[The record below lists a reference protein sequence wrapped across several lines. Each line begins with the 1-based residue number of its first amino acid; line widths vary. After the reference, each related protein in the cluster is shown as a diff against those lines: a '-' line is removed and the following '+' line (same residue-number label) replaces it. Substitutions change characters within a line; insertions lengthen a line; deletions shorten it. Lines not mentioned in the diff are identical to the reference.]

1 MKSILFFS
9 ILSLLTIAPALAQNK
24 ASIQITRNINGQTE
38 VITKEIELEP
48 GQTIDEIIDE
58 MGLFNDIQGL
68 SDEQSI
74 EIEIDRDMNAP
85 AQIYL
90 GLELYTAFDEGSN
103 NSKCVIAQVLPNSP
117 AQEAGLLASDVV
129 MSVAGQSIT
138 DKAEFLS
145 AIQDFVPNDLINIE
159 VYRETVG
166 ELFEFWVK
174 AEERPQNNLSQ
185 FFNFDQFNLDSSMN
199 SFFNFEQFFAN
210 GFPFGDS
217 QMWSDEENNTPFLGV
232 SPSQQESLEGVMIG
246 AVTAESAAE
255 TIGLMKGDII
265 LEINKE
271 KVNAFDELAQK
282 IKAMNVGDPI
292 SLKINRDGKKMKLE
306 GLLGTKP
313 SMKFGN
319 NFVFPD
325 FEGLNENGEWF
336 FDFEFDGLPDDAMII
351 DNQNNSGE
359 LYIDSPNEDELQ
371 GINQKRKSNQQLSTS
386 NPLNPKTLSLFPN
399 ETQLEINFSLKDAEA
414 AQLLIIDEKGKT
426 VAEYF
431 LSNPSEVK
439 QEVIEFNSL
448 KGNEFYLQIKQGEK
462 QFCRKILLE
471 K

>member
-1 MKSILFFS
+1 MKSVLFFS
-9 ILSLLTIAPALAQNK
+9 IFILLSCAPALAQNK

-38 VITKEIELEP
+38 VITKQIDLLP
-48 GQTIDEIIDE
+48 GQSINDAIKD
-58 MGLFNDIQGL
+58 MGLFDDIQGL
-68 SDEQSI
+68 SDEPNI
-74 EIEIDRDMNAP
+74 EIEIARDMNAP

-90 GLELYTAFDEGSN
+90 GLELYTAFDEGSS

-117 AQEAGLLASDVV
+117 AQDAGLLASDMV

-138 DKAEFLS
+138 NKEEFLS
-145 AIQDFVPNDLINIE
+145 AIQDFAPNDLINIE

-174 AEERPQNNLSQ
+174 AAERPQNNLSQ

-210 GFPFGDS
+210 GFPFGDG
-217 QMWSDEENNTPFLGV
+217 QMWSDEENDTPFLGV
-232 SPSQQESLEGVMIG
+232 TPSQQESLEGVMIG

-255 TIGLMKGDII
+255 TIGLTKGDII
-265 LEINKE
+265 LEINKQ
-271 KVNAFDELAQK
+271 KVNTFEELAQK

-292 SLKINRDGKKMKLE
+292 LLKINRDGKKMKLE
-306 GLLGTKP
+306 GVLGTKP

-359 LYIDSPNEDELQ
+359 LYIDSLNEDELQ

-386 NPLNPKTLSLFPN
+386 KPLNPKTLSLFPN
-399 ETQLEINFSLKDAEA
+399 GTQLEINFSLKDAEA
-414 AQLLIIDEKGKT
+414 AQLLIIDGKGKT
-426 VAEYF
+426 VAEHF
-431 LSNPSEVK
+431 LSNPREAI
-439 QEVIEFNSL
+439 QEVIDFNSL

-462 QFCRKILLE
+462 QFCRKIQLE

>member
-1 MKSILFFS
+1 MKSVFFFS
-9 ILSLLTIAPALAQNK
+9 ILSLLTNAAALAQDK
-24 ASIQITRNINGQTE
+24 ASIQITRNINGKTE
-38 VITKEIELEP
+38 VITKEIELLP
-48 GQTIDEIIDE
+48 GQSIDDVIKD
-58 MGLFNDIQGL
+58 MGLFDDIQGL

-90 GLELYTAFDEGSN
+90 GLELYTAFDEGSS

-117 AQEAGLLASDVV
+117 AQEAGLLASDIV

-138 DKAEFLS
+138 HKDEFLI
-145 AIQDFVPNDLINIE
+145 AIKDFAPNDLINIE
-159 VYRETVG
+159 VYREQAG

-174 AEERPQNNLSQ
+174 AAERPHNDLNQ

-199 SFFNFEQFFAN
+199 TFFNFEQFFAN
-210 GFPFGDS
+210 GFPFGDR
-217 QMWSDEENNTPFLGV
+217 QMWSEEDKDTPFLGV
-232 SPSQQESLEGVMIG
+232 SPSQQKSSEGVLIG

-255 TIGLMKGDII
+255 MMGLMKGDVI
-265 LEINKE
+265 LELNKE
-271 KVNAFDELAQK
+271 KINAFEELAQK
-282 IKAMNVGDPI
+282 IKSMNVGDVI
-292 SLKINRDGKKMKLE
+292 SLKIKREGKKMKLD
-306 GLLGTKP
+306 GVLGTKP

-351 DNQNNSGE
+351 DNQNSNGE

-371 GINQKRKSNQQLSTS
+371 VINQKRKSNQQLST
-386 NPLNPKTLSLFPN
+386 NKPLNPKTLSLFPN
-399 ETQLEINFSLKDAEA
+399 GTQLEINFSLKDAEA

-431 LSNPSEVK
+431 LSNSSEVT
-439 QEVIEFNSL
+439 QEVIDFNSL
-448 KGNEFYLQIKQGEK
+448 KGNEFYIQIKQGEK
-462 QFCRKILLE
+462 QFCRKIQVE

>member
-48 GQTIDEIIDE
+48 GQSIDDVIKD

-68 SDEQSI
+68 NDEQSI

-90 GLELYTAFDEGSN
+90 GLELYTAFDEGSS

-117 AQEAGLLASDVV
+117 AQEAGLLASDIV

-138 DKAEFLS
+138 DKDEFLL
-145 AIQDFVPNDLINIE
+145 AIQDFAPNDLINIA

-174 AEERPQNNLSQ
+174 AAERPQNNLSQ

-217 QMWSDEENNTPFLGV
+217 QMWSNEENNTPFLGV
-232 SPSQQESLEGVMIG
+232 SPSQQQSLEGVLIG

-255 TIGLMKGDII
+255 MMGLMKGDVI
-265 LEINKE
+265 LELNKE
-271 KVNAFDELAQK
+271 KVDVFEELAQK
-282 IKAMNVGDPI
+282 IKSMNVGDAI
-292 SLKINRDGKKMKLE
+292 SLKIKRDGKKMKLD
-306 GLLGTKP
+306 GVLGTKP

-325 FEGLNENGEWF
+325 FEGLNEKGEWF
-336 FDFEFDGLPDDAMII
+336 FDFEFDGMPDDAMII
-351 DNQNNSGE
+351 DKQNKSGE

-371 GINQKRKSNQQLSTS
+371 GINQKRKSNQQLST
-386 NPLNPKTLSLFPN
+386 NKPLNPKTLSLFPN
-399 ETQLEINFSLKDAEA
+399 GTQLEINFSLKDAEA

-426 VAEYF
+426 VAEYY
-431 LSNPSEVK
+431 LSNPSEVT
-439 QEVIEFNSL
+439 QEVINFNSL
-448 KGNEFYLQIKQGEK
+448 KGNEFYIQIKQGEK
-462 QFCRKILLE
+462 QFCRKIQLE